1 MVKLQSTTAIIDA
14 LGGNAAVA
22 KMLTVTSAAISN
34 WRAADRFPS
43 NTYLILTE
51 ALARKD
57 YVAPDK
63 LWAMRKKAVAHG

>member
-1 MVKLQSTTAIIDA
+1 
-14 LGGNAAVA
+14 
-22 KMLTVTSAAISN
+22 MLTVTSAAISN

-63 LWAMRKKAVAHG
+63 LWAMRKKAVANG